1 MPQTLTGWILIA
13 AILLSGM
20 AAGST
25 AAGMLDDVL
34 GDGIIKRRDVAALLV
49 HLSLMVASALLLW
62 LTNGR

>member
-1 MPQTLTGWILIA
+1 MPQTLTGWILFA

-20 AAGST
+20 GAGST

-34 GDGIIKRRDVAALLV
+34 GDGIIKRREVAALLML
-49 HLSLMVASALLLW
+49 LSLMVASALLLW

>member
-1 MPQTLTGWILIA
+1 
-13 AILLSGM
+13 
-20 AAGST
+20 
-25 AAGMLDDVL
+25 MLDDVL